1 MSGQRVMT
9 GPRTILLVEDEVL
22 TRLLMTDVL
31 RDEGYHVIEASCG
44 DEGRDLLLAGEA
56 VDLVVT
62 DVNLPGDID
71 GIALTA
77 LAKDM
82 APTRPVVVVS
92 SHLPADAAARADQFI
107 PKPYL
112 PTAFLE
118 VVMSLIGPPR

>member
-92 SHLPADAAARADQFI
+92 SHLPADAAARADEFI

-112 PTAFLE
+112 PAAFLE

>member
-1 MSGQRVMT
+1 MT

-56 VDLVVT
+56 VDLIVT
-62 DVNLPGDID
+62 DVNLPGDTD
-71 GIALTA
+71 GIALAA

-82 APTRPVVVVS
+82 APARPVVVVS
-92 SHLPADAAARADQFI
+92 SHLPADAAARADEFI

-112 PTAFLE
+112 PAAFLE